1 MAAPRS
7 ATRGSLREYERRPT
21 EGILPVPDPT
31 RLTAELVD
39 RSISAFREVFEV
51 RLAEMDKAVSLAAQ
65 QMDKMSADDA
75 AERNELRADVGRQMT
90 ALREFIM
97 SQIENNRGVTA
108 EKLEAINIRFA
119 ERDKR
124 TTLAA
129 EESRTSLA
137 NALAAA
143 KEAVS
148 EQNKANVQAV
158 AKSEIATQKQIDA
171 IMQLMTTSNKSL
183 EDKIA
188 DIKTRLDRG
197 EGRDTGSSQA
207 HADRRLDVGS
217 LLQALAVIAAI
228 IGLILLAF
236 HKP

>member
-7 ATRGSLREYERRPT
+7 AIRGSPREYERRPT
-21 EGILPVPDPT
+21 DRNLPVPDPT

-39 RSISAFREVFEV
+39 RTISAFREVFEV
-51 RLAEMDKAVSLAAQ
+51 RLGEMDKAVSLAAQ
-65 QMDKMSADDA
+65 QMNKMSAADA
-75 AERNELRADVGRQMT
+75 AERKELRADVERQMT

-108 EKLEAINIRFA
+108 ERLEAINIRFA

-124 TTLAA
+124 AKLAA
-129 EESRTSLA
+129 EEGRMSLA
-137 NALAAA
+137 AALAAA

-158 AKSEIATQKQIDA
+158 AKSEVATQKQIDA
-171 IMQLMTTSNKSL
+171 IMQLMTTSNKSI

-197 EGRDTGSSQA
+197 EGRDTGSSHAQ
-207 HADRRLDVGS
+207 ADRRLDIGS